1 MTYKVRASVPPCLP
15 FFLSPSSSV
24 LNPSMVILSYLFI
37 LPQQTIRYNLT
48 FFPSLMPIRI
58 KTNPL
63 SPIVF
68 GPIPSYF
75 SSPPPPP
82 PSFLP
87 YFISILPSFL
97 PSFIF
102 FHLPSSYKKGAR
114 RRTAAAASMDCRLST
129 PLCRRMSRCPT
140 MLSTSATSRTSGT
153 ETSLLTDYF
162 VLGYI
167 PADWLFRTGIYS
179 YCLTILY
186 WNIFLLTEYFG
197 LEYIPTGWL
206 FCTEISLLTD
216 YFVLKHP

>member
-75 SSPPPPP
+75 SSPPLRLP
-82 PSFLP
+82 PSFLT
-87 YFISILPSFL
+87 SSPSFL

-167 PADWLFRTGIYS
+167 PAD
-179 YCLTILY
+179 
-186 WNIFLLTEYFG
+186 
-197 LEYIPTGWL
+197 
-206 FCTEISLLTD
+206 
-216 YFVLKHP
+216 